1 MKDFKH
7 YLSIVNESM
16 SNSPIQKALMKLDG
30 MTAVLASQIEKALK
44 EYYSN
49 EEYRDKYAA
58 KIPSS
63 FVFYTK
69 GNQQEEKAY
78 EIAKKDLEIE
88 AGDDPQYDFVHDE
101 FTYDGKNYGVSFLY
115 DAFKAE
121 GMPMSLR
128 YKNMRDSEPGID
140 RSQYE

>member
-16 SNSPIQKALMKLDG
+16 SNSHIQNALMKLNG
-30 MTAVLASQIEKALK
+30 MTPKLASKIERELK
-44 EYYSN
+44 NYYSD

-63 FVFYTK
+63 FIFYTV
-69 GNQQEEKAY
+69 GNQKEKNVY
-78 EIAKKDLEIE
+78 DRAKANLEVE
-88 AGDDPQYDFVHDE
+88 ASDDPKFGYVHDE
-101 FTYDGKNYGVSFLY
+101 FTLDGNRYGVSFLY
-115 DAFKAE
+115 NAFKAE
-121 GMPMSLR
+121 GPPPR
-128 YKNMRDSEPGID
+128 FRNMYDSEPGID